1 MLNAEEILR
10 RTRNVVF
17 LPESVYEG
25 TLVQCFETE
34 ELPVYYA
41 YGRGAPKI
49 GRLVTFVFENE
60 LAIVARSVTPADH
73 ALVSWVVC
81 TNCIELFYSCGCHDF
96 RGDPDGWEIVGRG
109 EGRGR
114 NRVFILSRRDRFEL
128 QSNIVAFDDPL
139 PKAVKLMEDVGALM
153 YQWQAS
159 RCTDDVVIA
168 IGSFVRSVTGK
179 SVAVMMQQLS
189 VMVVT
194 EFAPLFMRQSSS
206 GWSDDVERLWSN
218 YKAMRH
224 SPFGDK
230 FLKVFNNVV
239 ATSLFVKMGLYEP
252 TRLARFEEEKLR
264 PRMKDCVSF
273 FDAIGD
279 LVVYVLKQGR
289 MYMITGDIDCFFVDG
304 EGVSAWIEKS
314 KRVKANFEFL
324 NNPEPIRLDVF
335 EYLRELRAVIA
346 DGNGMLKSMVRDSVE
361 RRITCGAVIELETL
375 EKRYLSLASSL
386 TMRRQPLGIVLYGQ
400 PGIGKSHLS
409 DMILHYWA
417 SLFDRPTGTEYR
429 FFHSSSEEYFTNYRS
444 YMYAIVLDDVAQHRP
459 DRVQG
464 VDPSLATL
472 IKIFNNMPFS
482 PPQAA
487 LDDKGKTPM
496 LADIGIVT
504 TNVVDMNIPHFFSRS
519 FAVMRRLP
527 IHIEPVVKPCYRKTG
542 TLSIDPSKT
551 DGGLYTDYWDFVVRE
566 PTCHENMVGT
576 YEVEHTFSTLSEL
589 FEWMKPIMLRH
600 YHNQVSMVEGSATF
614 ADVVLC
620 QDCSLPQ
627 PVCSCVAPL
636 VESQVLSAR
645 DGVNESLFSDI
656 EDTPVHWH
664 GQRLPRVGGARFVNI
679 RLLLNFCRRIMN
691 RHSRE
696 VDQHDVAFYAHVHL
710 PHLMQLGYDDNFI
723 EEDFLEF
730 AQQQAPVQEE
740 KRAFLLECYLRF
752 SWFRKCVRFLLG
764 SKRVRNFVLDRVDVR
779 LGVRDDSF
787 IACVKEEIEKLFP
800 KDKFVER
807 LLAILSVAL
816 VATTMVKFFS
826 KTPMAP
832 TVQSSTPVRA
842 AGDERTNVWV
852 QKERTVTSLD
862 FEDKS
867 AKNLDAL
874 AKSLNRSCVVFQ
886 CVWSSNGMVYRNESR
901 GIAFPSGLL
910 VNAHAVPRTK
920 FDLTVYQGPVAEL
933 AGKVHMFVDPYQ
945 LEEWRDR
952 DVLFIRT
959 KALPSTFYSKISGN
973 FVKKSFDGVFDG
985 FYLIRQFDGSLK
997 KLKVSNIRRRWF
1009 TQKFDDHEISCH
1021 VFCGVPEKPTEK
1033 GDCGSPLF
1041 ISTGY
1046 GPAIVGIHSVYDR
1059 GSNSVMA
1066 TAVWSED
1073 LTELQNECCVLPT
1086 VVPVAHDV
1094 VESPISYID
1103 FHEAGVAQYHGE
1115 LVMPR
1120 IRYKSRVE
1128 DTELAEQLAGKQHED
1143 FVFAK
1148 YHCPLMHRWKPQQKA
1163 LVEYMSPARGLN
1175 EVLVAKCAEV
1185 LLNDILT
1192 HLPREELELIHAYP
1206 LNVAVNGMPGMAYVD
1221 GIKRST
1227 SMGYPYLVP
1236 KRKFLNPL
1244 NDPTWQDGVVFDDEI
1259 IAKIEALLE
1268 RYKNGERGHPIFNAN
1283 LKDEVV
1289 TQQRY
1294 DAGKTRVFFS
1304 CPVDFLCVVRM
1315 MFLGFTRVVQRNWQ
1329 IFHCVVG
1336 VNVHSSQW
1344 GEVHDILTKHGSD
1357 RMIAGDFAGFDK
1369 KFPVSFMRW
1378 AFWVIKQVAIASG
1391 NFSEEER
1398 VVMECIEADLVNPT
1412 VNWFGMLVTLNGG
1425 EVSGH
1430 QLTTIFNCFCCV
1442 LYIMYAYSTT
1452 YEVDD
1457 FFDHVSILSLGDD
1470 HVVGVSPHKPLFT
1483 HTRIKEVLEV
1493 AGVGY
1498 TMAEKEKPSVPYI
1511 HISEVTFLKRKFC
1524 YHPGVDGIVG
1534 PLEKASIGKMLV
1546 AQVVPRD
1553 CSRAQALAQAMVS
1566 ASMES
1571 FYHGREF
1578 FEFIENCLQQVEV
1591 SFELKTHMKQYPRLT
1606 WEQNRLAFLGRS
1618 AAEEN
1623 CRSQINQPAA
1633 SYCGVQNDVLK
1644 STPSVELQ
1652 VKATGA
1658 FPEVRFHGRVW
1669 LPPTREHTVRQSEQA
1684 FDPGNQQ
1691 LATTTISDGASAPN
1705 PERMAPDEG
1714 LDNGVNL
1721 RQEIVD
1727 FMNEES
1733 TTQQDVTGQMDM
1745 NVNRGIDAGLGEYLN
1760 RPVKIVQF
1768 AWTIGSPA
1776 GLLVAF
1782 EPWNQFFSNAAI
1794 RRKLENFG
1802 FIRCNLHLKFL
1813 INASPFYYGSIG
1825 AFYEPLQLTGNN
1837 RLGATAGYAPGSQ
1850 VLISQRKGVYLDP
1863 QSVSSAELVLPFF
1876 HYNDYADLTSVNDI
1890 AGLGQIQLYQFAGLR
1905 SANGVASGNVT
1916 INVYAW
1922 AENVELSGATA
1933 KLTLQ
1938 AKKDE
1943 WATGPISR
1951 PASIVQGVAERLR
1964 DVPVLGQV
1972 AMATSTV
1979 AGAVKNVASFF
1990 GYTNP
1995 PVITNVEGVKPVS
2008 FHTLASTEQREP
2020 INKLSLTAKAETS
2033 VGKYPGDVDDDML
2046 ALANFCGRRSFL
2058 CGTLWQT
2065 VHGED
2070 TILFS
2075 SSVVPTLY
2083 ERGGTPACV
2092 FPTPVSFASGMFE
2105 RWRGDIIFTFRV
2117 IKSKYHRG
2125 RIAVMFDPLNLYAA
2139 MPATGVA
2146 TVYTAI
2152 LDLDETNEVSVRV
2165 PYAQAAPFLNVPLTG
2180 TARYWSNSAGAP
2192 TVQGTPGL
2200 ESNGTIQLRV
2210 LNPLTAPVST
2220 SDVDILVFVE
2230 AGENYELAQPGTVYP
2245 AHSLLTLQSNVTV
2258 LGTEAD
2264 LSQDTYAYVFGEKC
2278 PSLRQLLH
2286 RQSMA
2291 WHTVLIDNITTA
2303 RLTEYYIRVQR
2314 MPRPR
2319 GYTSFGTENV
2329 EPTIGVG
2336 TKKAFISYNHPL
2348 LWVTSC
2354 FAGYRGSVNYTFNV
2368 NVQPN
2373 SYVPVGSVTIFKPS
2387 DQGPYLSNEGVL
2399 KFAVVNETH
2408 SRAVQFMTG
2417 DGEVAN
2423 GGPGGMVLT
2432 NQTTQAGLM
2441 ANLPY
2446 YSRRKFEPWNPYNLY
2461 GTTGES
2467 NEDSYVMKWRRNVT
2481 GNGLN
2486 SIVDVAC
2493 GSGPDF
2499 DPVYY
2504 INCPPMFELL
2514 GMVPAIV
2521 G

>member
-1 MLNAEEILR
+1 MF
-10 RTRNVVF
+10 V
-17 LPESVYEG
+17 PESVYEG
-25 TLVQCFETE
+25 MLIQCYETE

-49 GRLVTFVFENE
+49 GRLMIYVYENE
-60 LAIVARSVTPADH
+60 LAIVARGTTPAGH
-73 ALVSWVVC
+73 ELVSWVVC
-81 TNCIELFYSCGCHDF
+81 TTCLELFYSCSCRNFCGN
-96 RGDPDGWEIVGRG
+96 PQGWEIVGRG
-109 EGRGR
+109 EGRGGSR
-114 NRVFILSRRDRFEL
+114 VILLNRKECLEL
-128 QSNIVAFDDPL
+128 QSNIVTVGDPL
-139 PKAVKLMEDVGALM
+139 PKAIKLMEDVGALM
-153 YQWQAS
+153 YQWQVARS
-159 RCTDDVVIA
+159 TDDIVVA
-168 IGSFVRSVTGK
+168 IGSFVRSITGK
-179 SVAVMMQQLS
+179 SVAIMVQQMS

-206 GWSDDVERLWSN
+206 GWGDDVERLWSN

-252 TRLARFEEEKLR
+252 TRLAKLEEEKLR

-273 FDAIGD
+273 FDAVGD
-279 LVVYVLKQGR
+279 LFVYILKQGR

-304 EGVSAWIEKS
+304 EGVSSWIEKS

-335 EYLRELRAVIA
+335 EYLKDLRTVIA

-386 TMRRQPLGIVLYGQ
+386 TMRRQPLGVVLYGQ

-417 SLFDRPTGTEYR
+417 SLLERPTGTEYR

-496 LADIGIVT
+496 LADVGIVT
-504 TNVVDMNIPHFFSRS
+504 TNVIDMNIPHFFSRS

-527 IHIEPVVKPCYRKTG
+527 IHIEPVVKAAYRKAG

-551 DGGLYTDYWDFVVRE
+551 DGGLYTNYWNFVVRE
-566 PTCHENMVGT
+566 PKCHENMVGT
-576 YEVEHTFSTLSEL
+576 YEVTREFETLSEL
-589 FEWMKPIMLRH
+589 FEWMRPLMLRH
-600 YHNQVSMVEGSATF
+600 YQNQVSMVEGSATF

-620 QDCSLPQ
+620 QGCGLPQ
-627 PVCSCVAPL
+627 PICSCVTPL
-636 VESQVLSAR
+636 METQVLTVE
-645 DGVNESLFSDI
+645 DGANESLFSDI
-656 EDTPVHWH
+656 DQREPHWN
-664 GQRLPRVGGARFVNI
+664 GQRLPRMGDARFVNV
-679 RLLLNFCRRIMN
+679 RLLLNFCRRIAN
-691 RHSRE
+691 RHSHE
-696 VDQHDVAFYAHVHL
+696 VNQHDVAFYAHVHL
-710 PHLMQLGYDDNFI
+710 PQLMTLGYDDRFI
-723 EEDFLEF
+723 ENDFLEF
-730 AQQQAPVQEE
+730 AQQREPVVQE
-740 KRAFLLECYLRF
+740 KRSFLLELYLRF

-764 SKRVRNFVLDRVDVR
+764 NKHVRDLVLRRIDVR
-779 LGVRDDSF
+779 LGVRDDSLLD
-787 IACVKEEIEKLFP
+787 CLKEELNKLFP
-800 KDKFVER
+800 KDKFAER

-816 VATTMVKFFS
+816 VARTMISFFTKS
-826 KTPMAP
+826 QVLP
-832 TVQSSTPVRA
+832 TVQSSTPVVA
-842 AGDERTNVWV
+842 SGDERANVWV
-852 QKERTVTSLD
+852 QKERTVTRMD
-862 FEDKS
+862 FEDNS
-867 AKNLDAL
+867 AKNLSAL
-874 AKSLNRSCVVFQ
+874 AKSLNKSCVVFQ
-886 CVWSSNGMVYRNESR
+886 CVWSSNGMIYRNESR

-910 VNAHAVPRTK
+910 VNAHAVPRTQ

-933 AGKVHMFVDPYQ
+933 AGKVHTFVDPCQ

-959 KALPSTFYSKISGN
+959 KALPSTYYSKIAGN
-973 FVKKSFDGVFDG
+973 FAKPSFDGVFDG
-985 FYLIRQFDGSLK
+985 FYLIRQADGSLTQ
-997 KLKVSNIRRRWF
+997 LRVSNIRKKWF
-1009 TQKFDDHEISCH
+1009 TQKFDEHEISCY
-1021 VFCGVPEKPTEK
+1021 VFCGVPQRPTDK

-1041 ISTGY
+1041 VETGY
-1046 GPAIVGIHSVYDR
+1046 GPAIVGIHSIYDR
-1059 GSNSVMA
+1059 GSNLVMA
-1066 TAVWSED
+1066 TLVCSDD
-1073 LTELQNECCVLPT
+1073 LKELQNECVVQPT

-1094 VESPISYID
+1094 VQSPISYID
-1103 FHEAGVAQYHGE
+1103 FHEVGVVQYHGE

-1120 IRYKSRVE
+1120 ARYKSRVA
-1128 DTELAEQLAGKQHED
+1128 DTEIASQLLGVSQHD
-1143 FVFAK
+1143 FAFAK
-1148 YHCPLMHRWKPQQKA
+1148 YSQPLMHRWKPQQKA

-1175 EVLVAKCAEV
+1175 EVLLAKCAEV
-1185 LLNDILT
+1185 LLQDILL
-1192 HLPREELELIHAYP
+1192 HLPNDELKLIHAYP
-1206 LNVAVNGMPGMAYVD
+1206 LDVAINGMPGMAYVD

-1227 SMGYPYLVP
+1227 SMGYPYLMP
-1236 KRKFLNPL
+1236 KRKFLTEL
-1244 NDPTWQDGVVFDDEI
+1244 NDPKWQDGVKFDKEI
-1259 IAKIEALLE
+1259 VDKIEELMDKY
-1268 RYKNGERGHPIFNAN
+1268 RRGQRGHPIFNAN

-1289 TQQRY
+1289 TQQRFE
-1294 DAGKTRVFFS
+1294 AGKTRVFFS

-1315 MFLGFTRVVQRNWQ
+1315 MFLGFTRVVQRNWE
-1329 IFHCVVG
+1329 IFHCVIG
-1336 VNVHSSQW
+1336 VNVHSAQW
-1344 GEVHDILTKHGSD
+1344 EQVHKILTKHGSD

-1369 KFPVSFMRW
+1369 KFSVSFMRW
-1378 AFWVIKQVAIASG
+1378 AFWIIKQIALASG
-1391 NFSEEER
+1391 NFSQEEQ

-1430 QLTTIFNCFCCV
+1430 QLTTVFNCFCCV

-1452 YEVDD
+1452 YEVDS
-1457 FFDHVSILSLGDD
+1457 FFEHVTILSLGDD
-1470 HVVGVSPHKPLFT
+1470 HVVGVSPDKPLFT
-1483 HTRIKEVLEV
+1483 HTHIKDVLEV

-1511 HISEVTFLKRKFC
+1511 TMSEVTFLKRKFQ

-1534 PLEKASIGKMLV
+1534 PLEKASIGKMLM

-1553 CSRAQALAQAMVS
+1553 CSKAQALAQAMVS

-1571 FYHGREF
+1571 FYHGEEF
-1578 FEFIENCLQQVEV
+1578 FQFIESCLQQVES
-1591 SFELKTHMKQYPRLT
+1591 SFELEVHQKQHPRLT
-1606 WEQNRLAFLGRS
+1606 WEENRLAFLGRS

-1623 CRSQINQPAA
+1623 CRSQIDQSAA
-1633 SYCGVQNDVLK
+1633 SYCSVQKDVLE
-1644 STPSVELQ
+1644 STLSVELQ
-1652 VKATGA
+1652 AKATGA
-1658 FPEVRFHGRVW
+1658 IPEVRIHGRVW
-1669 LPPTREHTVRQSEQA
+1669 LPPDRGHTGRESEQT
-1684 FDPGNQQ
+1684 FGPGNQP
-1691 LATTTISDGASAPN
+1691 LATQTISDGASAPN

-1721 RQEIVD
+1721 KQEIVD

-1768 AWTIGSPA
+1768 AWTIGSPP

-1782 EPWNQFFSNAAI
+1782 EPWNLFFSNAAI

-1813 INASPFYYGSIG
+1813 INASPFYYGSVG
-1825 AFYEPLQLTGNN
+1825 AFYEPLHLTGNN
-1837 RLGATAGYAPGSQ
+1837 RLGTTAGYAPGSQ

-1863 QSVSSAELVLPFF
+1863 QSVSSAELILPFF
-1876 HYNDYADLTSVNDI
+1876 HYNDYADLTSASDI
-1890 AGLGQIQLYQFAGLR
+1890 VGLGQIQLYQFAGLR

-1964 DVPVLGQV
+1964 DVPVIGQV

-1979 AGAVKNVASFF
+1979 AGAIKGVASFF

-1995 PVITNVEGVKPVS
+1995 PVITDVGGVKPVS

-2033 VGKYPGDVDDDML
+2033 VGKYPGDADDDML
-2046 ALANFCGRRSFL
+2046 ALVNFCGRRSFL
-2058 CGTLWQT
+2058 CGTLWET

-2070 TILFS
+2070 VILFS
-2075 SSVVPTLY
+2075 SSVVPSLF
-2083 ERGGTPACV
+2083 ERGGTPSCL
-2092 FPTPVSFASGMFE
+2092 FPTPISFASGMFDK
-2105 RWRGDIIFTFRV
+2105 WRGDIIFTFRV

-2125 RIAVMFDPLNLYAA
+2125 RIAVTFDPLNLYAS

-2165 PYAQAAPFLNVPLTG
+2165 PYAQAAPFLLVPLMG
-2180 TARYWSNSAGAP
+2180 TARYWSNAATAP
-2192 TVQGTPGL
+2192 TVQGVPGWD
-2200 ESNGTIQLRV
+2200 SNGTIQLRV

-2230 AGENYELAQPGTVYP
+2230 AGQNYELAQPGTVYP

-2291 WHTVLIDNITTA
+2291 WHTVLIDTLTTA
-2303 RLTEYYIRVQR
+2303 RLTEFYIRVQR

-2336 TKKAFISYNHPL
+2336 TKKAFICYNHPL

-2373 SYVPVGSVTIFKPS
+2373 AYVNVGSVSIFKPS
-2387 DQGPYLSNEGVL
+2387 EQGPYLSNEGIL
-2399 KFAVVNETH
+2399 KFALVTENH

-2432 NQTTQAGLM
+2432 NQSTQAGLM

-2461 GTTGES
+2461 GTSGEG
-2467 NEDSYVMKWRRNVT
+2467 NDDSYVMKWRRNVT
-2481 GNGLN
+2481 ANGLS

>member
-1 MLNAEEILR
+1 MF
-10 RTRNVVF
+10 V
-17 LPESVYEG
+17 PEHVYEG
-25 TLVQCFETE
+25 MLLWHAETE
-34 ELPVYYA
+34 DLPVYYA

-49 GRLVTFVFENE
+49 GRLMVYVFENE
-60 LAIVARSVTPADH
+60 LAIVARGTTPTDH
-73 ALVSWVVC
+73 QLVSWVVC
-81 TNCIELFYSCGCHDF
+81 TTCLELFYSCECRNFCGN
-96 RGDPDGWEIVGRG
+96 PQGWEIVGRG

-114 NRVFILSRRDRFEL
+114 NRVVILNRKECLEL
-128 QSNIVAFDDPL
+128 QSNIVAVSDPL
-139 PKAVKLMEDVGALM
+139 PKAIKLMEDVGALI
-153 YQWQAS
+153 YQWQVARS
-159 RCTDDVVIA
+159 TDDIVVA
-168 IGSFVRSVTGK
+168 IGSFVRSITGK
-179 SVAVMMQQLS
+179 SVAIMMQQMS

-206 GWSDDVERLWSN
+206 GWGDDVERLWSN

-252 TRLARFEEEKLR
+252 ARLAKLEEEKLR

-279 LVVYVLKQGR
+279 LFVYLLKQGR

-304 EGVSAWIEKS
+304 EGVSSWIEKS

-335 EYLRELRAVIA
+335 EYLRDLRTVIA

-386 TMRRQPLGIVLYGQ
+386 TMRRQPLGVVLYGQ
-400 PGIGKSHLS
+400 PGVGKSHLS

-417 SLFDRPTGTEYR
+417 SLLGRPTGTEYR

-496 LADIGIVT
+496 LADVGIVT
-504 TNVVDMNIPHFFSRS
+504 TNVIDMNIPHFFSRS

-527 IHIEPVVKPCYRKTG
+527 IHIEPVVKVAYRKVG

-551 DGGLYTDYWDFVVRE
+551 DGGLYTNYWNFVVRE
-566 PTCHENMVGT
+566 PKCHENMVGT
-576 YEVEHTFSTLSEL
+576 YEVTREFETLSEL
-589 FEWMKPIMLRH
+589 FEWMRPLMLRH
-600 YHNQVSMVEGSATF
+600 YQNQVSMVEGSATF

-620 QDCSLPQ
+620 QGCGLPQ
-627 PVCSCVAPL
+627 PICSCVVPL
-636 VESQVLSAR
+636 VETQVLTVE
-645 DGVNESLFSDI
+645 DGANESLFSDI
-656 EDTPVHWH
+656 DRREPHWN
-664 GQRLPRVGGARFVNI
+664 GRRLPRMGDARFVNV
-679 RLLLNFCRRIMN
+679 RLLLNFCRRIAD
-691 RHSRE
+691 RHSHE
-696 VDQHDVAFYAHVHL
+696 VNQHDVAFYAHVHL
-710 PHLMQLGYDDNFI
+710 PQLMTLGYDDRFI
-723 EEDFLEF
+723 ENDFLEF
-730 AQQQAPVQEE
+730 AQQREPVVQE
-740 KRAFLLECYLRF
+740 KRSFLLEFYLRF
-752 SWFRKCVRFLLG
+752 SWFRKCVRFMIG
-764 SKRVRNFVLDRVDVR
+764 NKTVRDFALRRIDVR
-779 LGVRDDSF
+779 LGVRDDSLLD
-787 IACVKEEIEKLFP
+787 CLKEELIKLFP
-800 KDKFVER
+800 KDKFAER

-816 VATTMVKFFS
+816 VARTMISFFS
-826 KTPMAP
+826 KSQVLP
-832 TVQSSTPVRA
+832 TVQSSTPVA
-842 AGDERTNVWV
+842 ASGDERANVWV
-852 QKERTVTSLD
+852 QKERTVTRVD
-862 FEDKS
+862 FEDNS
-867 AKNLDAL
+867 AKNLSAL
-874 AKSLNRSCVVFQ
+874 AKSLNKSCVVFQ
-886 CVWSSNGMVYRNESR
+886 CVWSSNGMIYRNESR

-910 VNAHAVPRTK
+910 VNAHAVPRTQ

-933 AGKVHMFVDPYQ
+933 AGKVHTFVDPCQ

-959 KALPSTFYSKISGN
+959 KALPATYYSKISGN
-973 FVKKSFDGVFDG
+973 FARSSFDGVFDG
-985 FYLIRQFDGSLK
+985 FYLIRQANGSLTQ
-997 KLKVSNIRRRWF
+997 LRVSNIQKKWF
-1009 TQKFDDHEISCH
+1009 TQKFDDHEISCY
-1021 VFCGVPEKPTEK
+1021 VFCGVPQRPTEK

-1041 ISTGY
+1041 VETGY
-1046 GPAIVGIHSVYDR
+1046 GPAIVGIHSIYDR
-1059 GSNSVMA
+1059 GSNLVMA
-1066 TAVWSED
+1066 TLVCSDD
-1073 LTELQNECCVLPT
+1073 LKELQNECLVQPT
-1086 VVPVAHDV
+1086 VVPAAHDV
-1094 VESPISYID
+1094 VQSPISYID
-1103 FHEAGVAQYHGE
+1103 YHEVGVVQYHGE

-1120 IRYKSRVE
+1120 ARYKSRVA
-1128 DTELAEQLAGKQHED
+1128 DTEIASQLLGVTQDD
-1143 FVFAK
+1143 FVFAR
-1148 YHCPLMHRWKPQQKA
+1148 YSQPLMHRWKPQQKA
-1163 LVEYMSPARGLN
+1163 LTEYMSPARGLN
-1175 EVLVAKCAEV
+1175 EVLLAKCAEV
-1185 LLNDILT
+1185 LLQDILT
-1192 HLPREELELIHAYP
+1192 HLPSDELKLIHAYP
-1206 LNVAVNGMPGMAYVD
+1206 LDVAINGMPGMAYVD

-1227 SMGYPYLVP
+1227 SMGYPYLMP
-1236 KRKFLNPL
+1236 KRKFLTKID
-1244 NDPTWQDGVVFDDEI
+1244 DPKWQDGVKFDKEI
-1259 IAKIEALLE
+1259 VDKIEELME
-1268 RYKNGERGHPIFNAN
+1268 KYKQGQRGHPIFNAN

-1289 TQQRY
+1289 TQKRY
-1294 DAGKTRVFFS
+1294 EAGKTRVFFS

-1315 MFLGFTRVVQRNWQ
+1315 MFLGFTRVVQRNWE
-1329 IFHCVVG
+1329 IFHCVIG
-1336 VNVHSSQW
+1336 VNVHSAQW
-1344 GEVHDILTKHGSD
+1344 EQVYKILTKYGID
-1357 RMIAGDFAGFDK
+1357 RMIAGDFEGFDK
-1369 KFPVSFMRW
+1369 KFSILFMRW
-1378 AFWVIKQVAIASG
+1378 AFWIIKQICIASG
-1391 NFSEEER
+1391 NFSQEEQ

-1412 VNWFGMLVTLNGG
+1412 VNWFGMLVTLYGG

-1430 QLTTIFNCFCCV
+1430 QLTTVFNCFCCV
-1442 LYIMYAYSTT
+1442 LYIMYTYGTT
-1452 YEVDD
+1452 YDIES
-1457 FFDHVSILSLGDD
+1457 FFEHVTILSLGDD
-1470 HVVGVSPHKPLFT
+1470 HVAGVSPDRPLFT
-1483 HTRIKEVLEV
+1483 HTRIKDVLEV

-1511 HISEVTFLKRKFC
+1511 SMSEVTFLKRKFQ

-1534 PLEKASIGKMLV
+1534 PLEKASIGKMLM

-1553 CSRAQALAQAMVS
+1553 CSKAQALAQAMVS

-1571 FYHGREF
+1571 FYHGEEF
-1578 FEFIENCLQQVEV
+1578 FRFIESCLQQVEA
-1591 SFELKTHMKQYPRLT
+1591 SFELEVHQKQHPRLT
-1606 WEQNRLAFLGRS
+1606 WEENRLAFLGRS
-1618 AAEEN
+1618 AAEDN
-1623 CRSQINQPAA
+1623 CRNQINQPAA
-1633 SYCGVQNDVLK
+1633 SYCGVQKNVLE
-1644 STPSVELQ
+1644 STLSVELQ
-1652 VKATGA
+1652 AKATGA
-1658 FPEVRFHGRVW
+1658 IPEVRIYGRVW
-1669 LPPTREHTVRQSEQA
+1669 LPPNRGHTGRESEQT
-1684 FDPGNQQ
+1684 FDPGNQP
-1691 LATTTISDGASAPN
+1691 LATQTISDGASAPN

-1760 RPVKIVQF
+1760 RPVKILQF

-1782 EPWNQFFSNAAI
+1782 EPWNQFFSNVAI

-1813 INASPFYYGSIG
+1813 INASPFYYGSVG
-1825 AFYEPLQLTGNN
+1825 VFYEPLQLTGNN

-1876 HYNDYADLTSVNDI
+1876 HYNDYADLTSANDI

-2180 TARYWSNSAGAP
+2180 TTRYWSNSAGAP

-2230 AGENYELAQPGTVYP
+2230 AGDNYELAQPGTVYP

-2291 WHTVLIDNITTA
+2291 WHTVLIDNITTS

-2373 SYVPVGSVTIFKPS
+2373 AYVPVGSVTIFKPS

-2399 KFAVVNETH
+2399 KFAVVSETH

-2467 NEDSYVMKWRRNVT
+2467 NEDSYVMKWRRHVT

-2486 SIVDVAC
+2486 SIVDVVC

>member
-1 MLNAEEILR
+1 MF
-10 RTRNVVF
+10 V
-17 LPESVYEG
+17 PESVYEG
-25 TLVQCFETE
+25 MLIQCYETE

-49 GRLVTFVFENE
+49 GRLMIYVYENE
-60 LAIVARSVTPADH
+60 LAIVARGTTPAGH
-73 ALVSWVVC
+73 ELVSWVVC
-81 TNCIELFYSCGCHDF
+81 TTCLELFYSCSCRNFCGN
-96 RGDPDGWEIVGRG
+96 PQGWEIVGRG
-109 EGRGR
+109 EGRGGSR
-114 NRVFILSRRDRFEL
+114 VILLNRKECLEL
-128 QSNIVAFDDPL
+128 QSNIVTVGDPL
-139 PKAVKLMEDVGALM
+139 PKAIKLMEDVGALM
-153 YQWQAS
+153 YQWQVARS
-159 RCTDDVVIA
+159 TDDIVVA
-168 IGSFVRSVTGK
+168 IGSFVRSITGK
-179 SVAVMMQQLS
+179 SVAIMVQQMS

-206 GWSDDVERLWSN
+206 GWGDDVERLWSN

-252 TRLARFEEEKLR
+252 TRLAKLEEEKLR

-273 FDAIGD
+273 FDAVGD
-279 LVVYVLKQGR
+279 LFVYILKQGR

-304 EGVSAWIEKS
+304 EGVSSWIEKS

-335 EYLRELRAVIA
+335 EYLKDLRTVIA

-386 TMRRQPLGIVLYGQ
+386 TMRRQPLGVVLYGQ

-417 SLFDRPTGTEYR
+417 SLLERPTGTEYR

-496 LADIGIVT
+496 LADVGIVT
-504 TNVVDMNIPHFFSRS
+504 TNVIDMNIPHFFSRS

-527 IHIEPVVKPCYRKTG
+527 IHIEPVVKAAYRKAG

-551 DGGLYTDYWDFVVRE
+551 DGGLYTNYWNFVVRE
-566 PTCHENMVGT
+566 PKCHENMVGT
-576 YEVEHTFSTLSEL
+576 YEVTREFETLSEL
-589 FEWMKPIMLRH
+589 FEWMRPLMLRH
-600 YHNQVSMVEGSATF
+600 YQNQVSMVEGSATF

-620 QDCSLPQ
+620 QGCGLPQ
-627 PVCSCVAPL
+627 PICSCVTPL
-636 VESQVLSAR
+636 METQVLTVE
-645 DGVNESLFSDI
+645 DGANESLFSDI
-656 EDTPVHWH
+656 DQREPHWN
-664 GQRLPRVGGARFVNI
+664 GQRLPRMGDARFVNV
-679 RLLLNFCRRIMN
+679 RLLLNFCRRIAD
-691 RHSRE
+691 RHSHE
-696 VDQHDVAFYAHVHL
+696 VNQHDVAFYAHVHL
-710 PHLMQLGYDDNFI
+710 PQLMTLGYDDRFI
-723 EEDFLEF
+723 ENDFLEF
-730 AQQQAPVQEE
+730 AQQREPVVQE
-740 KRAFLLECYLRF
+740 KRSFLLELYLRF

-764 SKRVRNFVLDRVDVR
+764 NKHVRDLVLRRIDVR
-779 LGVRDDSF
+779 LGVRDDSLLD
-787 IACVKEEIEKLFP
+787 CLKEELNKLFP
-800 KDKFVER
+800 KDKFAER

-816 VATTMVKFFS
+816 VARTMISFFTKS
-826 KTPMAP
+826 QVLP
-832 TVQSSTPVRA
+832 TVQSSTPVVA
-842 AGDERTNVWV
+842 SGDERANVWV
-852 QKERTVTSLD
+852 QKERTVTRMD
-862 FEDKS
+862 FEDNS
-867 AKNLDAL
+867 AKNLSAL
-874 AKSLNRSCVVFQ
+874 AKSLNKSCVVFQ
-886 CVWSSNGMVYRNESR
+886 CVWSSNGMIYRNESR

-910 VNAHAVPRTK
+910 VNAHAVPRTQ

-933 AGKVHMFVDPYQ
+933 AGKVHTFVDPCQ

-959 KALPSTFYSKISGN
+959 KALPSTYYSKIAGN
-973 FVKKSFDGVFDG
+973 FAKPSFDGVFDG
-985 FYLIRQFDGSLK
+985 FYLIRQADGSLTQ
-997 KLKVSNIRRRWF
+997 LRVSNIRKKWF
-1009 TQKFDDHEISCH
+1009 TQKFDEHEISCY
-1021 VFCGVPEKPTEK
+1021 VFCGVPQRPTDK

-1041 ISTGY
+1041 VETGY
-1046 GPAIVGIHSVYDR
+1046 GPAIVGIHSIYDR
-1059 GSNSVMA
+1059 GSNLVMA
-1066 TAVWSED
+1066 TLVCSDD
-1073 LTELQNECCVLPT
+1073 LKELQNECVVQPT

-1094 VESPISYID
+1094 VQSPISYID
-1103 FHEAGVAQYHGE
+1103 FHEVGVVQYHGE

-1120 IRYKSRVE
+1120 ARYKSRVA
-1128 DTELAEQLAGKQHED
+1128 DTEIASQLLGVSQHD
-1143 FVFAK
+1143 FAFAK
-1148 YHCPLMHRWKPQQKA
+1148 YSQPLMHRWKPQQKA

-1175 EVLVAKCAEV
+1175 EVLLAKCAEV
-1185 LLNDILT
+1185 LLQDILL
-1192 HLPREELELIHAYP
+1192 HLPNDELRLIHAYP
-1206 LNVAVNGMPGMAYVD
+1206 LDVAINGMPGMAYVD

-1227 SMGYPYLVP
+1227 SMGYPYLMP
-1236 KRKFLNPL
+1236 KRKFLTEL
-1244 NDPTWQDGVVFDDEI
+1244 NDPKWQDGVKFDKEI
-1259 IAKIEALLE
+1259 VDKIEELMDKY
-1268 RYKNGERGHPIFNAN
+1268 RRGQRGHPIFNAN

-1289 TQQRY
+1289 TQQRFE
-1294 DAGKTRVFFS
+1294 AGKTRVFFS

-1315 MFLGFTRVVQRNWQ
+1315 MFLGFTRVVQRNWE
-1329 IFHCVVG
+1329 IFHCVIG
-1336 VNVHSSQW
+1336 VNVHSAQW
-1344 GEVHDILTKHGSD
+1344 EQVHKILTKHGSD

-1369 KFPVSFMRW
+1369 KFSVSFMRW
-1378 AFWVIKQVAIASG
+1378 AFWIIKQIAIASG
-1391 NFSEEER
+1391 NFSQEEQ

-1430 QLTTIFNCFCCV
+1430 QLTTVFNCFCCV

-1452 YEVDD
+1452 YEVDS
-1457 FFDHVSILSLGDD
+1457 FFEHVTILSLGDD
-1470 HVVGVSPHKPLFT
+1470 HVVGVSPDKPLFT
-1483 HTRIKEVLEV
+1483 HTHIKDVLEV

-1511 HISEVTFLKRKFC
+1511 TMSEVTFLKRKFQ

-1534 PLEKASIGKMLV
+1534 PLEKASIGKMLM

-1553 CSRAQALAQAMVS
+1553 CSKAQALAQAMVS

-1571 FYHGREF
+1571 FYHGEEF
-1578 FEFIENCLQQVEV
+1578 FQFIESCLQQVES
-1591 SFELKTHMKQYPRLT
+1591 SFELEVHQRQHPRLT
-1606 WEQNRLAFLGRS
+1606 WEENRLAFLGRS

-1623 CRSQINQPAA
+1623 CRSQIDQSAA
-1633 SYCGVQNDVLK
+1633 SYCSVQKDVLE
-1644 STPSVELQ
+1644 STLSVELQ
-1652 VKATGA
+1652 AKATGA
-1658 FPEVRFHGRVW
+1658 IPEVRIYGRVW
-1669 LPPTREHTVRQSEQA
+1669 LPPDRGHTGRESEQT
-1684 FDPGNQQ
+1684 FGPGNQP
-1691 LATTTISDGASAPN
+1691 LATQTISDGASAPN

-1721 RQEIVD
+1721 KQEIVD

-1768 AWTIGSPA
+1768 AWTIGSPP

-1782 EPWNQFFSNAAI
+1782 EPWNLFFSNAAI

-1813 INASPFYYGSIG
+1813 INASPFYYGSVG
-1825 AFYEPLQLTGNN
+1825 AFYEPLHLTGNN
-1837 RLGATAGYAPGSQ
+1837 RLGTTAGYAPGSQ

-1863 QSVSSAELVLPFF
+1863 QSVSSAELILPFF
-1876 HYNDYADLTSVNDI
+1876 HYNDYADLTSASDI
-1890 AGLGQIQLYQFAGLR
+1890 VGLGQIQLYQFAGLR

-1964 DVPVLGQV
+1964 DVPVIGQV

-1979 AGAVKNVASFF
+1979 AGAIKGVASFF

-1995 PVITNVEGVKPVS
+1995 PVITDVGGVKPVS

-2033 VGKYPGDVDDDML
+2033 VGKYPGDADDDML
-2046 ALANFCGRRSFL
+2046 ALVNFCGRRSFL
-2058 CGTLWQT
+2058 CGTLWET

-2070 TILFS
+2070 VILFS
-2075 SSVVPTLY
+2075 SSVVPTLF
-2083 ERGGTPACV
+2083 ERGGTPSCL
-2092 FPTPVSFASGMFE
+2092 FPTPISFASGMFDK
-2105 RWRGDIIFTFRV
+2105 WRGDIIFTFRV

-2125 RIAVMFDPLNLYAA
+2125 RIAVTFDPLNLYAS

-2165 PYAQAAPFLNVPLTG
+2165 PYAQAAPFLSVPLTG
-2180 TARYWSNSAGAP
+2180 TARYWSNAATAP
-2192 TVQGTPGL
+2192 TVQGTPGFD
-2200 ESNGTIQLRV
+2200 SNGTIQLRV

-2230 AGENYELAQPGTVYP
+2230 AGQNYELAQPGTVYP

-2291 WHTVLIDNITTA
+2291 WHTVLIDTLTTA
-2303 RLTEYYIRVQR
+2303 RLTEFYIRVQR

-2319 GYTSFGTENV
+2319 GYTSFGTESV

-2336 TKKAFISYNHPL
+2336 TKKAFICYNHPL

-2373 SYVPVGSVTIFKPS
+2373 AYVNVGSVSIFKPS
-2387 DQGPYLSNEGVL
+2387 EQGPYLSNEGIL
-2399 KFAVVNETH
+2399 KFALVTENH

-2432 NQTTQAGLM
+2432 NQSTQAGLM

-2461 GTTGES
+2461 GTSGEG
-2467 NEDSYVMKWRRNVT
+2467 NDDSYVMKWRRNVT
-2481 GNGLN
+2481 ANGLS